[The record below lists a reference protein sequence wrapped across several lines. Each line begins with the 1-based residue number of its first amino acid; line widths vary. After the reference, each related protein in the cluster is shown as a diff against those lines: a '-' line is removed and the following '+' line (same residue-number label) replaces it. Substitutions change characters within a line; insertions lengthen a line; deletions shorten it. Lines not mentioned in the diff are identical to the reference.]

1 MSFKREM
8 DLEERL
14 NKIASKAVRKP
25 SQEEFTNPFKS
36 SVSKPTSTS
45 KELTDVNDIR
55 QLNIEAQL
63 AKISTNSILEKLGN
77 KPSKIKSEVTKEMI
91 LDYQNEMLKPIEIE
105 DEFGNKTKY
114 KYHPSSI
121 DVDLETYVPLHVVLT
136 QAEKTDLF
144 DEMTRIARRIEGLKY
159 ELSRIMQ
166 ENVLIKTEF
175 DRRLGRIRSSAVLRM
190 SEKVRAIKDE
200 TDRFD
205 ATITL
210 NEAEQIANQDEILNL
225 EAEIQRLQFV
235 RDTNYELIRENQAEE
250 RRVKN
255 INAPRLRAYEADLN
269 LLNRGRLNVSQA
281 PNESDEDYKQRLRD
295 TGQTT
300 ADDDAMEASSQL
312 YYRDKLRE
320 QVLELIRDTGII
332 SNAIKFLTNE
342 QAFKITQNWPRIKRD
357 FIKAY
362 GFDNK
367 SVKERD
373 LIDFFEK
380 EVDPI
385 IEDIE
390 KSKPPRPPPELFGEV
405 VEPEFAK
412 ATVLGEPEKKRYD
425 ELLIDVRDKKGGREK
440 LRNYHRQ
447 FNKTPTLVRSAEDT
461 LELLVNEDLVSDRNP
476 DGSERGVIRVKKS
489 PAKSS
494 LSEALSASLAKRVF
508 KIDELQ
514 AIADPVLA
522 KIKKD
527 QQQAL
532 SGADEVN
539 KTRADKLLPLI
550 RKAEAGLRD
559 SDIDKFYDNLDTMEA
574 EVPDVVIR
582 ETRDNVEFAEIYPRA
597 ITGNGLQPI
606 KHDIP
611 NLIEFGKVKIS
622 PRKLYYN
629 NTLVIKHKSGNSLA
643 GLTNVQVSDKFV
655 SIIMNLLKGKKPS
668 LKDFNQ
674 LDLSEKGIY
683 DSLIYIAGLG
693 KEVDNNFSETKQHLK
708 NRLELVE
715 GEIGAGNNN
724 PALKKELHG
733 LLGKMAHTGMIGYG
747 DAKRYYLS
755 VTK

>member
-63 AKISTNSILEKLGN
+63 AKISTNSILEKLGS

-91 LDYQNEMLKPIEIE
+91 LDYQNEMLKPIEI
-105 DEFGNKTKY
+105 GGVKY

-136 QAEKTDLF
+136 QAQSTALF
-144 DEMTRIARRIEGLKY
+144 NEMTRIARRIEDLKSGLV
-159 ELSRIMQ
+159 RNVQ
-166 ENVLIKTEF
+166 ENEAIKADF

-205 ATITL
+205 AAIAR
-210 NEAEQIANQDEILNL
+210 NEAEKDVIQDEILDR
-225 EAEIQRLQFV
+225 EADIQGLQFT
-235 RDTNYELIRENQAEE
+235 RDTNNELISENQAEE

-269 LLNRGRLNVSQA
+269 LLNRGRFNVSQA
-281 PNESDEDYKQRLRD
+281 PNESDDDYKQRLRE

-373 LIDFFEK
+373 LIDFFEQ

-390 KSKPPRPPPELFGEV
+390 KGKPPRPPPVAVAEEKQELE
-405 VEPEFAK
+405 EAEAILPEDLTEEALKTMKVAEMTAWIADNHPESAAEFTKVIGK
-412 ATVLGEPEKKRYD
+412 ASKQQYF
-425 ELLIDVRDKKGGREK
+425 RDKG
-440 LRNYHRQ
+440 Y
-447 FNKTPTLVRSAEDT
+447 V
-461 LELLVNEDLVSDRNP
+461 
-476 DGSERGVIRVKKS
+476 VIRVKKS
-489 PAKSS
+489 PVKSS

-514 AIADPVLA
+514 AIAEPVLA
-522 KIKKD
+522 KIKKE

-559 SDIDKFYDNLDTMEA
+559 LDIDKFYDNLDAMEA

-582 ETRDNVEFAEIYPRA
+582 ETRDNAEFAEIYPRA

-733 LLGKMAHTGMIGYG
+733 LLGKMTHTGMIGYG

-755 VTK
+755 VCR